1 MLTHPTLGLPQ
12 TYCKRSHETTKSEIL
27 VKKKKK
33 TKKMLWL
40 EGAIAFTLTI
50 YVFESYLDYRQYQ
63 NLCAEK
69 PPSVL
74 LSAIK
79 DDALKK
85 KILIKF
91 QDSQAYGRAKAKF
104 GAFRRFIDEILENG
118 LLLLYFGPTVWNWA
132 EVFADE
138 YFSSDDVIVKS
149 LLWIG
154 IQHYLFLPL
163 SIPFQYYSQF
173 VVEERFG
180 FNKMTLKLFITD
192 LIKQEFLTVLIGA
205 PLMALTLK
213 IIDWVRDLCEE
224 QKTISL
230 SLSCYPQTRIIHARA
245 GRRIFLSLRFLHSS
259 CIHSNHDIHLPNVH
273 TTLV

>member
-1 MLTHPTLGLPQ
+1 
-12 TYCKRSHETTKSEIL
+12 
-27 VKKKKK
+27 
-33 TKKMLWL
+33 MLWL